1 MQKVCCLLS
10 ESLHSCAVQWPPSLK
25 LVRLSVAGTM
35 QKTRSC
41 KPCGTVGGISV
52 TARISTLVYGCQAFG
67 LRAFDSKGMALGLGT
82 CGSAKQSSL
91 EQGNCRPDI
100 FK

>member
-10 ESLHSCAVQWPPSLK
+10 ESLRSCAVQWPPSLK

-52 TARISTLVYGCQAFG
+52 TARISGF
-67 LRAFDSKGMALGLGT
+67 RASCIRFKGGGT
-82 CGSAKQSSL
+82 RI
-91 EQGNCRPDI
+91 GNLWVG
-100 FK
+100 